1 MKSLKK
7 KNKKKKN
14 PSCLGKGRMLW
25 FLVQHSVSILLHPFS
40 NSINVFNICRTKKGY
55 PGDHSARQGKEAGL
69 LNSPAP
75 CRLT

>member
-7 KNKKKKN
+7 KNKKT

-25 FLVQHSVSILLHPFS
+25 FLVQHSVSILLHPSS
-40 NSINVFNICRTKKGY
+40 NSINVFNISGTKKRGY